1 MRAYKREQAVRA
13 AAAAAAAPVL
23 ECDGLPANRLTLSPS
38 RMRAPTPPCCSLS
51 IVVQLAMA
59 ASLSS
64 AQQLCG
70 AGLLAHPAT
79 QRATHEVYQLLSTLA
94 YTLPLPVS
102 AFLSPDPVTQC
113 ATVLR
118 WFQIALG
125 LLAPLLWE
133 AAWAARQFQQHQR
146 QQRAQGLA
154 PERGAHAAL
163 YGAVWSVTR
172 EGSGVPVG
180 AIAWLL
186 LAVSWDWCAFFS
198 VPAAQRRWE
207 GGAVAA
213 TMAAGT

>member
-1 MRAYKREQAVRA
+1 
-13 AAAAAAAPVL
+13 
-23 ECDGLPANRLTLSPS
+23 
-38 RMRAPTPPCCSLS
+38 
-51 IVVQLAMA
+51 MA

-79 QRATHEVYQLLSTLA
+79 QCATHQVYQLLSSLA

-102 AFLSPDPVTQC
+102 AFLSPGPVAEC

-133 AAWAARQFQQHQR
+133 AAWAASLFQQHQR
-146 QQRAQGLA
+146 QRRAQGLP

-163 YGAVWSVTR
+163 YNAVWSVTC

-180 AIAWLL
+180 VITWLL
-186 LAVSWDWCAFFS
+186 LAVSWDWCASFS
-198 VPAAQRRWE
+198 VPAALWRW
-207 GGAVAA
+207 GGTAAASA
-213 TMAAGT
+213 TMAAGA